1 MVHSLSE
8 GLQNEAVCD
17 AIFDVLSYA
26 DLFLD
31 SVFYFGWMI
40 RKIYNLA
47 IAKAKELRKFKAV
60 HQLLIAK
67 DVGEITWKGGA
78 TLALLKKGRINR
90 EAKPSPYFRSCHGK
104 TNVLPWD
111 SLANK

>member
-1 MVHSLSE
+1 
-8 GLQNEAVCD
+8 
-17 AIFDVLSYA
+17 
-26 DLFLD
+26 
-31 SVFYFGWMI
+31 MI

-78 TLALLKKGRINR
+78 TLALLKKA
-90 EAKPSPYFRSCHGK
+90 E
-104 TNVLPWD
+104 
-111 SLANK
+111 